1 MIVASTKLLAVL
13 AIGCLVG
20 CGRSPEAQRGD
31 SAAATPVRSPPVPHG
46 VSSSAPSSSAPIPS
60 PSDSCVSFKT
70 SAPVRSI
77 DEMLLFFP
85 TQYPDG
91 DWNPEGLQTEDI
103 WFNAQ
108 DGTRLHGWYCPCE
121 KARAVVLFLHGN
133 AGNLSYRANR
143 IAALQSDLRVTTFIF
158 DYRGYGRSEG
168 QPTVDGVLQ
177 DARAARKTLASRAG
191 IDESQIVLL
200 GESLGGAV
208 AVSLASDK
216 GARGLVLESTFSS
229 LADVAAY
236 HYPQLAW
243 LVPTG
248 KLDSV
253 AIIGRYPGPLLQCH
267 GDADATIP
275 FASGE
280 KLFTAA
286 AGKKQFVR
294 IPGGDHNDPLPAS
307 YFEQLNAFVKDLPQ
321 P

>member
-1 MIVASTKLLAVL
+1 MISASRRLLAVL

-20 CGRSPEAQRGD
+20 CGRSSEAQRGD
-31 SAAATPVRSPPVPHG
+31 PAAATPIRAPTVLPG
-46 VSSSAPSSSAPIPS
+46 ANSSAPQLSVPIPS
-60 PSDSCVSFKT
+60 PSDSRVSSKT
-70 SAPVRSI
+70 TAPVRSI
-77 DEMLLFFP
+77 DEMMLFFP

-91 DWNPEGLQTEDI
+91 DWNPERLRFEDI

-133 AGNLSYRANR
+133 AGNLSHRANR
-143 IAALQSDLRVTTFIF
+143 IAASQNDLRVTTFIF

-177 DARAARKTLASRAG
+177 DARAARKTLATRAE

-229 LADVAAY
+229 LTDVAAY

-243 LVPTG
+243 LVPPG

-253 AIIGRYPGPLLQCH
+253 TSIGKYNGPLLQCH
-267 GDADATIP
+267 GDADTTIP
-275 FASGE
+275 FVSAE
-280 KLFTAA
+280 KLFAA
-286 AGKKQFVR
+286 AHGKKQFVR
-294 IPGGDHNDPLPAS
+294 IVGGDHNDSLPES
-307 YFEQLNAFVKDLPQ
+307 YFEQLVGFIDTLPK
-321 P
+321 